1 MAIDLRGVTTLPHF
15 ATQTT
20 LPSSTTTEIQ
30 LPPEAGKITIGSE
43 SAVIYVYQNGATD
56 GGTPPGDYSFI
67 PAGNI
72 MSVKLGRGRTRATSV
87 FIAAKTGTPTVHII
101 LEEY

>member
-15 ATQTT
+15 KTQTT

-43 SAVIYVYQNGATD
+43 SGVIYVYQNGATD
-56 GGTPPGDYSFI
+56 GGTAPGDFSFI